1 MIAKLI
7 VHGKD
12 RDDAIARMREALNG
26 FVVRGVQSNVLF
38 EAALLENPRFASGDF
53 NTGFIAEEYAD
64 GFAPDTVKHKDPYFL
79 VAMAARL
86 HMWYRNRAQGLQ
98 GQFWEGFIRLPK
110 REFTVCVLGRE
121 GNNQYYTVNLGEVA
135 LHQPMLVIVHT
146 PEGPFTYHMLTEKMI
161 GDVRVS
167 GTANGKP
174 FTVQMERGH
183 ERNPLIT
190 RVVHNGTQMDS
201 IVMGTHTAE
210 LHKLMPYKAP
220 PDMSKFTL
228 SPMPGL
234 LTEVSVKPG
243 QKVQAGER
251 LAVIEA
257 MKMENI
263 LFANADGVV
272 KEIKAQPGESLA
284 VDQAIIEFE

>member
-1 MIAKLI
+1 M
-7 VHGKD
+7 
-12 RDDAIARMREALNG
+12 
-26 FVVRGVQSNVLF
+26 LF

-53 NTGFIAEEYAD
+53 HTGFIAEEYAG
-64 GFAPDTVKHKDPYFL
+64 GFAPDTVKHKDPAFL

-98 GQFWEGFIRLPK
+98 GPFWEGFIRLPK
-110 REFTVCVLGRE
+110 REFTVCVLGR
-121 GNNQYYTVNLGEVA
+121 GGDNQYYKVSLGEVA
-135 LHQPMLVIVHT
+135 LHQPMLCIVHM
-146 PEGPFTYHMLTEKMI
+146 PDGPYTYHMLIESMM
-161 GDVRVS
+161 GDVRVC

-174 FTVQMERGH
+174 FTVQMERRGH
-183 ERNPLIT
+183 TPNPLIT
-190 RVVHNGTQMDS
+190 RVVHNGTQMDA
-201 IVMGTHTAE
+201 IVMGTRTAE
-210 LHKLMPYKAP
+210 LHRLMPYKAP

-263 LFANADGVV
+263 LFANADGTV
-272 KEIKAQPGESLA
+272 KAIKAQPGESLA